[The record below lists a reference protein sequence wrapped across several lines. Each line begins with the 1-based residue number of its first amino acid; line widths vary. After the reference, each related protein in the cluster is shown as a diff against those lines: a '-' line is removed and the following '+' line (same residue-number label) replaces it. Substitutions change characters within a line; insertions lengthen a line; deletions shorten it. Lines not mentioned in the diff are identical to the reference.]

1 MKDQLNNY
9 LEYPLSN
16 EQSKITPLTEEEEI
30 QGLLQILLDT
40 QEQLKERVRSK
51 IQFAPP
57 IIERNGT
64 GIIYPNTI
72 NVFQG
77 KTGTHKSRLN
87 EIFLSILLS
96 ILPDNSLLGF
106 NRKSFSTNQYHISL
120 IDTERNLNDQY
131 PFAIQQILSK
141 AKFEEYFIP
150 NNFDFTSLIKIS
162 RQKRAIVLRAYID
175 KLRKDHEDKHLIIV
189 IDVVTDCLSSFNN
202 LEESM
207 ELIDTMNSIINTSD
221 VTFIC
226 VIHENP
232 GAGTNKARGHF
243 GTEVI
248 NKASTQ
254 IQINYDGKTPDGI
267 DLFKVD
273 FLKTRRSKRPPYFHV
288 YYCQEE
294 KGLVEA
300 DKELVSTKESKKE
313 KANVNDVIKHLPQ
326 FLVAEISQQELIDEL
341 SNEFDASANTIKK
354 RIALILKNEMTI
366 QGTETNYCLEKT
378 TRGKGNYFKLTEI
391 KSNQSLPKQT

>member
-1 MKDQLNNY
+1 MKDQLNEY
-9 LEYPLSN
+9 LEYPFDNRQPNTLLS
-16 EQSKITPLTEEEEI
+16 EEEEK
-30 QGLLQILLDT
+30 QNLLKILLDT
-40 QEQLKERVRSK
+40 QEELRKRVNSE

-57 IIERNGT
+57 IIERNGV

-106 NRKSFSTNQYHISL
+106 NRKTLNPDEFHIALVDS
-120 IDTERNLNDQY
+120 ERNLKNQFPY
-131 PFAIQQILSK
+131 AIQQVLAK
-141 AKFEEYFIP
+141 AKFKDNFIP
-150 NNFDFTSLIKIS
+150 SNFDFTSLINIP
-162 RQKRAIVLRAYID
+162 RQKRTVALRAYID
-175 KLRKDHEDKHLIIV
+175 KLRKDFKDKHLIVV

-232 GAGTNKARGHF
+232 GIGSNKARGHF

-254 IQINYDGKTPDGI
+254 IQINYDGRTSDGI

-300 DKELVSTKESKKE
+300 DKELVCTKESKKA
-313 KANVNDVIKHLPQ
+313 KANVNDVAKYLLQ
-326 FLVAEISQQELIDEL
+326 FLIGKMSQKEVIDEL
-341 SNEFDASANTIKK
+341 IIQFDTSANTIKK
-354 RIALILKNEMTI
+354 RIDLILKDEMI
-366 QGTETNYCLEKT
+366 IEGSEKNFRLEKT
-378 TRGKGNYFKLTEI
+378 KEGKENFFELIQI
-391 KSNQSLPKQT
+391 KPNQSTPTET